1 MSNFKKDNNINLTKE
16 AFWLVFNLSF
26 AFISIY
32 IMSVFFKNGF
42 IVNMVNFDLNTLK
55 PNPRNFFVVALY
67 YSTILIPISFFFI
80 KMFHLIREL
89 IINRFTNKLQER
101 KKRRHYE

>member
-16 AFWLVFNLSF
+16 AFWLVFSLSF

-32 IMSVFFKNGF
+32 MMSIYFKTGF
-42 IVNMVNFDLNTLK
+42 IATMIDFYLNDPK
-55 PNPRNFFVVALY
+55 PNQINFFVLALY
-67 YSTILIPISFFFI
+67 YSIILIPISFFYI

-89 IINRFTNKLQER
+89 IINPFINKLKKR
-101 KKRRHYE
+101 KKEEL